1 MKPYARQTG
10 KAPPKLSTIQGRI
23 DLGRTPAAGH
33 FPDKTQFSESRPGKK
48 ENIRN
53 AKRAQN
59 KAVRQQ
65 LKKEDEESMCDTI
78 ERYIDDDFWGCF

>member
-1 MKPYARQTG
+1 MKTYARQTG
-10 KAPPKLSTIQGRI
+10 KAPPKLSTAQSRI
-23 DLGRTPAAGH
+23 DLGRNPAAGP

-65 LKKEDEESMCDTI
+65 LKKEDEESMCVI
-78 ERYIDDDFWGCF
+78 IDR